1 MGRPTGSRGGRH
13 AARRSMFR
21 ANLFGNS
28 TSVRVTVL
36 LEKGLSGPPLPLR
49 IEVLDPCFVIKCKV
63 ECALRLLRETQGEG
77 AIGVVASAEDIVL
90 QFRGIPLRDMTTMD
104 RYGIESGAELA
115 ASYAPQPAE
124 RDTVPRE
131 PGYMHLDA
139 AVMAQP
145 GVPSTGTIKRI
156 VAEHGKLCQVCWRSR
171 WFRAEVLS
179 VYSTSVLLSWL
190 DWNDAEWPN
199 FFVRVALAAAPGATP
214 ESADETWRIRWHAS
228 TPTRQLPV
236 VQPRFSD
243 LPPLN
248 WVKAFLRTYAA
259 SDESTMLREIQAT
272 LPRELVEAQQIA
284 SARHRCIVIG
294 ASSVGKST
302 LVATFCAGP
311 PLTAAPSLTVD
322 GLSAAD
328 ADTAADAA
336 PVGRNRRPSSH
347 WPTVGTRCSHGTVH
361 TPGIAPLQLE
371 VWDTSGNPRF
381 KPLSLPFYRQA
392 QSVVLVFDVKSMESF
407 RALGAVGGW
416 LHEFTRL
423 TGHSPRNFP
432 FVLVGNKSE
441 DDLMHHRQVYEE
453 DVREWLYKDGGRM
466 PYIETSF
473 GGDPRAAWRH
483 AEHVFRTVA
492 RTAHRVR
499 ENFGRFHPPETVR
512 VAPESEYS
520 DEVTSESSFLDAR
533 RIEQSFVQR
542 FAPSRAGQSIG
553 DQIAEHVREPLD
565 RAKEL
570 LLCGKRSLEKLGGKR
585 DEHRGRERAALE
597 NKTNALVVRGP
608 G

>member
-1 MGRPTGSRGGRH
+1 
-13 AARRSMFR
+13 
-21 ANLFGNS
+21 
-28 TSVRVTVL
+28 
-36 LEKGLSGPPLPLR
+36 
-49 IEVLDPCFVIKCKV
+49 
-63 ECALRLLRETQGEG
+63 
-77 AIGVVASAEDIVL
+77 
-90 QFRGIPLRDMTTMD
+90 
-104 RYGIESGAELA
+104 
-115 ASYAPQPAE
+115 
-124 RDTVPRE
+124 
-131 PGYMHLDA
+131 
-139 AVMAQP
+139 
-145 GVPSTGTIKRI
+145 
-156 VAEHGKLCQVCWRSR
+156 
-171 WFRAEVLS
+171 
-179 VYSTSVLLSWL
+179 
-190 DWNDAEWPN
+190 
-199 FFVRVALAAAPGATP
+199 
-214 ESADETWRIRWHAS
+214 
-228 TPTRQLPV
+228 
-236 VQPRFSD
+236 
-243 LPPLN
+243 
-248 WVKAFLRTYAA
+248 
-259 SDESTMLREIQAT
+259 
-272 LPRELVEAQQIA
+272 
-284 SARHRCIVIG
+284 
-294 ASSVGKST
+294 
-302 LVATFCAGP
+302 
-311 PLTAAPSLTVD
+311 
-322 GLSAAD
+322 
-328 ADTAADAA
+328 
-336 PVGRNRRPSSH
+336 
-347 WPTVGTRCSHGTVH
+347 VH

>member
-1 MGRPTGSRGGRH
+1 MPRT
-13 AARRSMFR
+13 RRSLFR
-21 ANLFGNS
+21 NAIFGTA
-28 TSVRVTVL
+28 TSLRVTVL
-36 LEKGLSGPPLPLR
+36 LERGLSGPPLPLR
-49 IEVLDPCFVIKCKV
+49 IEVLDPCFVLKCKV

-77 AIGVVASAEDIVL
+77 AIGTVASAEDIVL
-90 QFRGIPLRDMTTMD
+90 EFRGIPLRDMTTLE
-104 RYGIESGAELA
+104 RYGLESGAEIT

-131 PGYMHLDA
+131 PTYLHLDA
-139 AVMAQP
+139 QIMSQP

-156 VAEHGKLCQVCWRSR
+156 VAEHGKLCQVCWRGR
-171 WFRAEVLS
+171 WFRAEVLN

-199 FFVRVALAAAPGATP
+199 FFVRVALAAAPGAEP
-214 ESADETWRIRWHAS
+214 ESADETWRIRWHVN
-228 TPTRQLPV
+228 TPTKQLPV
-236 VQPRFSD
+236 VQPRYRE

-259 SDESTMLREIQAT
+259 SDEPTMLREIQAT

-284 SARHRCIVIG
+284 AARHRCIVIG

-302 LVATFCAGP
+302 LVATFYGGP
-311 PLTAAPSLTVD
+311 PPPAAPSLSVD
-322 GLSAAD
+322 GISAA
-328 ADTAADAA
+328 ADDAA
-336 PVGRNRRPSSH
+336 EAAVPGRRRRHSTH
-347 WPTVGTRCSHGTVH
+347 WPTVGTRCSHGTVN

-371 VWDTSGNPRF
+371 IWDTSGNPRF
-381 KPLSLPFYRQA
+381 KPLSLVFYRQA
-392 QSVVLVFDVKSMESF
+392 QSVILVFDVKSMESF

-416 LHEFTRL
+416 MHEFTRL

-432 FVLVGNKSE
+432 FVLVGNKAE

-473 GGDPRAAWRH
+473 GGDPRAAWRN

-492 RTAHRVR
+492 RTAHRLR

-512 VAPESEYS
+512 VAAETEYS
-520 DEVTSESSFLDAR
+520 DEVTADASFLDAR
-533 RIEQSFVQR
+533 SIEKSFVQR
-542 FAPSRAGQSIG
+542 FGSSHGRPSIS
-553 DQIAEHVREPLD
+553 DQIAGHVREPLD
-565 RAKEL
+565 KAKEL
-570 LLCGKRSLEKLGGKR
+570 LLCGKRSLEKLGAKR
-585 DEHRGRERAALE
+585 ATTREEHRFALQ
-597 NKTNALVVRGP
+597 NKTSNAANNTTMVVRG
-608 G
+608 